1 MTTNPRTCVG
11 CRQRDA
17 RNNLVRVKAV
27 LNTVDVDEKAHL
39 PGRGAWI
46 HCDLGCLNRAL
57 RSRAFERALRK
68 QGLDATPVRRWLE
81 RYSSSGTQCSPS

>member
-17 RNNLVRVKAV
+17 RDNLVRVIAASG
-27 LNTVDVDEKAHL
+27 TVEVDEAACL

-46 HCDLGCLNRAL
+46 HRDPACLNRAL
-57 RSRAFERALRK
+57 RSRAFERALRR
-68 QGLDATPVRRWLE
+68 QGLDSTAVSRWLE
-81 RYSSSGTQCSPS
+81 RYSSSGT